1 MSRQHLNIER
11 EKDSEKEF
19 TEHSKR
25 PANGFYNP
33 HVFFM
38 KIRNFNI
45 YLLKSYTF
53 SDKEM
58 YSRAYDRITIIILE
72 ECVNCL

>member
-11 EKDSEKEF
+11 EKDSEKEY

-33 HVFFM
+33 HVFFYE
-38 KIRNFNI
+38 NQEFQ
-45 YLLKSYTF
+45 YLSFKKLHIF
-53 SDKEM
+53 
-58 YSRAYDRITIIILE
+58 
-72 ECVNCL
+72 